1 MCCFDLTNIF
11 LILNRRNKNYES
23 HKLLLHL
30 IKPRKKSVEILRVQK
45 VISKRSAG
53 ACTRCTRSNAF
64 PACEQY
70 SLYSEKL
77 SNVVYFEVYF
87 NEVVDLLS
95 ATSMY
100 ASKYKEDKDRS
111 VK

>member
-1 MCCFDLTNIF
+1 MY
-11 LILNRRNKNYES
+11 K
-23 HKLLLHL
+23 
-30 IKPRKKSVEILRVQK
+30 
-45 VISKRSAG
+45 
-53 ACTRCTRSNAF
+53 
-64 PACEQY
+64 
-70 SLYSEKL
+70 EKL

-111 VK
+111 VKWGVYTLD